1 MKRRDRGYQE
11 IAYSWLLDTIL
22 YTISLHMIA
31 FYNSTKYINIFIVA
45 AEIIDNKES
54 IV

>member
-1 MKRRDRGYQE
+1 MALSWIHALGYHF
-11 IAYSWLLDTIL
+11 IHHFTSHDSIL
-22 YTISLHMIA
+22 Q
-31 FYNSTKYINIFIVA
+31 FKNSTKYINIFIVA